1 MIENKSCQEF
11 LVKGLSQEGTLRGVC
26 GDKAKM
32 GILLFLFFFATVGSI
47 LTLPKSASQSQWS
60 WQPPQILPKVSP
72 TRNQL

>member
-32 GILLFLFFFATVGSI
+32 GIFLFLFFFCHCWFNSDTA
-47 LTLPKSASQSQWS
+47 
-60 WQPPQILPKVSP
+60 KVSQP
-72 TRNQL
+72 VPVVSATTTDSS

>member
-32 GILLFLFFFATVGSI
+32 GAISTSILLFLFFFATVGSI
-47 LTLPKSASQSQWS
+47 LTLPK
-60 WQPPQILPKVSP
+60 
-72 TRNQL
+72 